1 MCKTLL
7 LIPSDPTWSDKSLR
21 QSLRRAETGDK
32 EGHLQRTQGRDFVG
46 TATLWRQTGTHYICI
61 CKMLKGTLKNLI
73 SHSEVMPWLKLSSP
87 RVVLHTVCHHH
98 WLDISIMTSGTFP
111 QTREKLW
118 KHPVTPTL
126 SLQTCQPDTKELA
139 AIKAICCLM
148 LHAPWPKVAL
158 EHTKKTTADGQL
170 AWTFCTIPLGY
181 GSLYSSFKKG
191 TLTVV
196 IKLRSPTIFTP
207 PSRTQPR
214 SIEKMSDKRL

>member
-118 KHPVTPTL
+118 EHPVTPTL

-148 LHAPWPKVAL
+148 LHAPWPKSCTWTHQKDYSRRPTSL
-158 EHTKKTTADGQL
+158 NILHHTTRI
-170 AWTFCTIPLGY
+170 W
-181 GSLYSSFKKG
+181 
-191 TLTVV
+191 
-196 IKLRSPTIFTP
+196 
-207 PSRTQPR
+207 
-214 SIEKMSDKRL
+214 

>member
-46 TATLWRQTGTHYICI
+46 TATLWRQMGTHYICI

-98 WLDISIMTSGTFP
+98 WLDISIMTSGTFETLKGP
-111 QTREKLW
+111 GNPYIKFTDMQTGHQRTSCDQGHLLPNVACALAKKL
-118 KHPVTPTL
+118 HLNTP
-126 SLQTCQPDTKELA
+126 
-139 AIKAICCLM
+139 
-148 LHAPWPKVAL
+148 
-158 EHTKKTTADGQL
+158 
-170 AWTFCTIPLGY
+170 
-181 GSLYSSFKKG
+181 
-191 TLTVV
+191 
-196 IKLRSPTIFTP
+196 
-207 PSRTQPR
+207 
-214 SIEKMSDKRL
+214 KRLQQTAN